1 MDDTKSGRFG
11 CYRDAAA
18 RGFLFV
24 ILISAVVT
32 TFQSQRVSGRSIIF
46 EELTQRWQQQ
56 RNETSVLLPCLRMYM
71 DEYFEVPGWVSIV
84 LPDELQDTPDFT
96 GPFMSELRKKITIYT
111 VSVDMISVI
120 KTYEGAADPIFLS
133 KNASGLVGKDI
144 CLANHCKHDC
154 DFMIVLT
161 TPFADEASF
170 LAEADELIRPL
181 CLRSIFE
188 LVILALV
195 GDSAVIVGSPSSRI
209 NGLYTIANAT
219 VLARC
224 VQEDAGAIRWQRS
237 VDERSSLDENA
248 VNAAIFENFPFTMPI
263 DTGPDG
269 LRFDGIEGTMVEQI
283 AHSLKIQLN
292 REVIVDTNMTIEKE
306 MQSRLFD
313 TMSSDIVFGGFL
325 WSYNP
330 KVEYTNSYGMVH
342 ITWLVPIQMNISLNG
357 LITPFSAVV
366 WYAIICTLIIG
377 ALVKHFFIRDIS
389 FLDIAGLLF
398 GMVINRQPV
407 KTSSRIQFIAWT
419 FFGFFLTQLYLGSM
433 ADQLMNASIDQ
444 IDSMDDLMN
453 SGLMMGSTK
462 QLANL
467 LNTSDKGSNDDD
479 AVRHAISKHIVIFEE
494 HTYNKYIAD
503 IIEGKND
510 TLAMLVMLNL
520 SDIHLSDI
528 GSGHIMKE
536 TIGTFP
542 LALAT
547 WRGFPYLR
555 DINFKIQVLLQTGI
569 VDHWSDMMALMTNYE
584 RGDVDQENYLDIMAL
599 APAFLLLI
607 IGFAGGCLLLI
618 VEILFYPS
626 PYLL

>member
-1 MDDTKSGRFG
+1 
-11 CYRDAAA
+11 
-18 RGFLFV
+18 
-24 ILISAVVT
+24 
-32 TFQSQRVSGRSIIF
+32 
-46 EELTQRWQQQ
+46 
-56 RNETSVLLPCLRMYM
+56 M

-84 LPDELQDTPDFT
+84 LPDELWNTPDFA

-111 VSVDMISVI
+111 LSMGMIGMI
-120 KTYEGAADPIFLS
+120 KTYEGAADPIILS
-133 KNASGLVGKDI
+133 ENASGLVGKDI

-161 TPFADEASF
+161 RPFADEESF

-209 NGLYTIANAT
+209 DGSYAMANAT

-224 VQEDAGAIRWQRS
+224 VQVDAGVIRWQRS
-237 VDERSSLDENA
+237 VNESTRSFLYENT
-248 VNAAIFENFPFTMPI
+248 VNTAIIENFPFTMPI
-263 DTGPDG
+263 NAGPDG
-269 LRFDGIEGTMVEQI
+269 LRFDGIEGVMIEQI
-283 AHSLKIQLN
+283 ALSLKVQLN
-292 REVIVDTNMTIEKE
+292 REVINMITNITIENE
-306 MQSRLFD
+306 LQSRLFD
-313 TMSSDIVFGGFL
+313 TMSSDLVFGGFL
-325 WSYNP
+325 WDYDP

-342 ITWLVPIQMNISLNG
+342 ITWLVPAQMNISLNG
-357 LITPFSAVV
+357 LITPFGAAV

-377 ALVKHFFIRDIS
+377 ALAKHFFIRDIS
-389 FLDIAGLLF
+389 FLDIAALLF
-398 GMVINRQPV
+398 GVVTNRQPV
-407 KTSSRIQFIAWT
+407 KISSRIQYMAWAL
-419 FFGFFLTQLYLGSM
+419 FGFFLTQLYLGSM
-433 ADQLMNASIDQ
+433 ADQLMNASVDQ
-444 IDSMDDLMN
+444 IDTMDDLIN
-453 SGLMMGSTK
+453 SGLMMGGTK

-467 LNTSDKGSNDDD
+467 LNTSGKSSDGDDN
-479 AVRHAISKHIVIFEE
+479 VRRTIREQIVIFEE
-494 HTYNKYIAD
+494 HTYNKRCAD
-503 IIEGKND
+503 IIAGKND
-510 TLAMLVMLNL
+510 TLALLVMLNL
-520 SDIHLSDI
+520 SDIHLTDI

-536 TIGTFP
+536 TMGTFP

-569 VDHWSDMMALMTNYE
+569 IEFWSDMVASMGSKQNE
-584 RGDVDQENYLDIMAL
+584 QQSDVDSKNYLDIMDI